1 MISKIN
7 DIDKKLINHIQSQFP
22 VQSHPYRVLAEQ
34 FGMTEEEVWKR
45 INHLRSKGLI
55 RRIGAVFDSTGLGF
69 YSTLVAV
76 KADPAFLEEVA
87 EKINRLPGVT
97 HHYQRE
103 NTFNL
108 WFTLT
113 GKDRKMIDETIRDVG
128 GWDGVLD
135 IMDLPATRT
144 FKIKVGFQI

>member
-1 MISKIN
+1 MIPGID
-7 DIDKKLINHIQSQFP
+7 DIGKKLINHIQSKFP
-22 VQSHPYRVLAEQ
+22 VQPYPYRTLAEQ

-69 YSTLVAV
+69 YSTLVAI
-76 KADPAFLEEVA
+76 KTDQALLEDVA
-87 EKINRLPGVT
+87 EKVNRLPGVT

-113 GKDRKMIDETIRDVG
+113 GRDRRFVDETIRDVS

-144 FKIKVGFQI
+144 FKIKVDFKI